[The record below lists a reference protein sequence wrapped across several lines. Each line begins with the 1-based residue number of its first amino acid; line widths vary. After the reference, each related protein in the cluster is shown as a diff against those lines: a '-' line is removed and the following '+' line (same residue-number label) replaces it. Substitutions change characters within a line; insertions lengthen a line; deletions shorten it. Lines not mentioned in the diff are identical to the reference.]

1 MNVNKF
7 TSILLGLSLT
17 LISLPVAAQDDI
29 GQFLKSDI
37 EDSKVL
43 LGEYISPFMK
53 SVSLGLN
60 QGWYNTAKNHKVFGV
75 DLTVTLS
82 AVSIPDDET
91 FINVG
96 ALGLKSISVDEN
108 SNPYGG
114 STPTVFGPDEPSQLI
129 YRSNAGTGS
138 PEAFEGPPG
147 LGMEDEV
154 GKNFSPVP
162 IAQLGFGLPLNTE
175 IKIRFVPNLSLDG
188 DGHFKMWGLG
198 VMHDI
203 KQHIPGIKLL
213 PLDLAAFAGFTR
225 MDMVYR
231 PEPSEDVAGENQR
244 SELSMTATTIQ
255 VLASKKFSILT
266 LYGGLGYNIAKS
278 KLALK
283 GSYDINDD
291 GDFYD
296 ISEVDPFDFS
306 YSASGPRATAGFRLK
321 LAVVTLHADYTFQ
334 KYNALSVGIGISVR

>member
-1 MNVNKF
+1 MKVNTFKRLF
-7 TSILLGLSLT
+7 LAIA
-17 LISLPVAAQDDI
+17 LPVIWFPATAQDDFD
-29 GQFLKSDI
+29 QFLKSDI

-60 QGWYNTAKNHKVFGV
+60 QGWYNTAKNHKVLGV

-91 FINVG
+91 FINVT

-108 SNPYGG
+108 SNPYGDN
-114 STPTVFGPDEPSQLI
+114 TPTVFGPDEPSQLI
-129 YRSNAGTGS
+129 YRSNGGTGIAES
-138 PEAFEGPPG
+138 FEGPPG
-147 LGMEDEV
+147 LGMKDDV
-154 GKNFSPVP
+154 GKNFAPVP
-162 IAQLGFGLPLNTE
+162 IAHLGIGLPKNTE
-175 IKIRFVPNLSLDG
+175 LKIRFVPTIDLNGDG
-188 DGHFKMWGLG
+188 DFKMWGLG

-213 PLDLAAFAGFTR
+213 PFDLAAFAGFTK
-225 MDMVYR
+225 MDMEYR
-231 PEPSEDVAGENQR
+231 PEPSEDVDGENQR
-244 SELSMTATTIQ
+244 SELNLTATTIQ

-283 GSYDINDD
+283 GTYDLNDD
-291 GDFYD
+291 GDFND

-334 KYNALSVGIGISVR
+334 KYKALSVGLGISVR